1 MKNIFKTFVAGAFI
15 VIISTVVII
24 FGVGAVKGFTS
35 IANATGWI
43 VVLHF
48 IIGIT
53 CTISTLFGAF
63 IIGSLYLSVKR
74 YDRNKYTN
82 LVCSKND
89 EGETKCCI
97 KIE

>member
-35 IANATGWI
+35 IANATGWV

-48 IIGIT
+48 LIGVA
-53 CTISTLFGAF
+53 CTTVAF
-63 IIGSLYLSVKR
+63 YIAFSIGKAILGLKR
-74 YDRNKYTN
+74 YEDK
-82 LVCSKND
+82 
-89 EGETKCCI
+89 
-97 KIE
+97 